1 MSRTP
6 TASAPPGPE
15 PKRRAQPIA
24 GLVLGAALAV
34 GAGTVLAHHHPA
46 SRAFVVASAGR
57 IPAPGLGQPAPAAD
71 RPAVSTQPRNVP
83 PRGGSPTRLAIATVA
98 LNAPVVPVQVDN
110 AALGVP
116 DNVHTLGWWSGGR
129 APGDPHGTVV
139 IDGHVDGARQGLG
152 ALAAVSRL
160 TLGAAIEVTT
170 TRGVLTYQVQAI
182 RAYSKNTLPADVFN
196 PRGPPR
202 LVLITC
208 GGTFDAATG
217 HYRDNIV
224 IYATRSQTPA
234 L

>member
-1 MSRTP
+1 MSRPP
-6 TASAPPGPE
+6 TVSEPPGPR
-15 PKRRAQPIA
+15 PGSRARPLA
-24 GLVLGAALAV
+24 GLVFGAALAV
-34 GAGTVLAHHHPA
+34 GAGTLLAHHDPA
-46 SRAFVVASAGR
+46 SRAFVVASVGR

-71 RPAVSTQPRNVP
+71 RPAVSTQPLNVP
-83 PRGGSPTRLAIATVA
+83 PQGGSPTRLAIATVA
-98 LNAPVVPVQVDN
+98 LDAPVVPVQVDN

-129 APGDPHGTVV
+129 TPGDPHGTVV
-139 IDGHVDGARQGLG
+139 IDGHVDSARQGLG

-170 TRGVLTYQVQAI
+170 TREILTYQVQAI
-182 RAYSKNTLPADVFN
+182 RAYNKNTLPADVFN
-196 PRGPPR
+196 PQGPPR

-208 GGTFDAATG
+208 GGPFEATTG

>member
-6 TASAPPGPE
+6 TVSAPPGP
-15 PKRRAQPIA
+15 KAGRRAQPIA

-34 GAGTVLAHHHPA
+34 SAGAVLAHHHPA

-57 IPAPGLGQPAPAAD
+57 IPGPSLGQPAPPGD
-71 RPAVSTQPRNVP
+71 RPAVSTQPLSVP
-83 PRGGSPTRLAIATVA
+83 PLGGSPTRLAIPTVT
-98 LNAPVVPVQVDN
+98 LTAPVVPVQIDN

-116 DNVHTLGWWSGGR
+116 DNVHTLGWWSGGPS
-129 APGDPHGTVV
+129 PGDPHGTVV
-139 IDGHVDGARQGLG
+139 IDGHVDSARQGLG

-160 TLGAAIEVTT
+160 TLGAAIEVTA

-196 PRGPPR
+196 PKGPPL

-208 GGTFDAATG
+208 GGPFDAATG